1 MRLTASLV
9 AKGNALQKLLRGHR
23 GPQCDQLLVQSL
35 VLAAPHLMQ
44 LDLVHH
50 VPLRAVCGL
59 GGLHAW
65 ELPEIA
71 CKHEDGD
78 PICCFP
84 QLDDALEILLRE
96 LGDLVDCDHVVLCQA
111 VHHFHRILVEEDE
124 EECAGAGVHV
134 RPGVLAPDP
143 RCLLGRETLGFK
155 VSGISRR
162 LNPGP

>member
-1 MRLTASLV
+1 MGIAVRSATSFWCKVSSLQRHISCNSIWCTMCHFGLSV
-9 AKGNALQKLLRGHR
+9 ALVGCTPGSCQKSPANTRTGTR
-23 GPQCDQLLVQSL
+23 S
-35 VLAAPHLMQ
+35 AA
-44 LDLVHH
+44 
-50 VPLRAVCGL
+50 
-59 GGLHAW
+59 
-65 ELPEIA
+65 
-71 CKHEDGD
+71 
-78 PICCFP
+78 FP